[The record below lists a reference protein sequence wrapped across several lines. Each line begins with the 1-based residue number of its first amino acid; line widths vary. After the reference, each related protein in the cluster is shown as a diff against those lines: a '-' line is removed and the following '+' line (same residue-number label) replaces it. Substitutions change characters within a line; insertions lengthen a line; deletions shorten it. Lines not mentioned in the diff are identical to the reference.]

1 MHIVLISGSHRKT
14 SQSARITNYLASR
27 FSTMEDGITTD
38 VIDLSGNP
46 LPLWDESAWVAGSPL
61 SKQWEPYGKRLKT
74 ADGLVV
80 VSPEWHGM
88 VPSGLKNFLLFCP
101 ARDVGHKP
109 GLIVTVSSSRGGA
122 YPVNEL
128 RTSGYKNTRICYI
141 PEHIIVRDCEKMLA
155 GDVPADKDDEYL
167 RGRTDFA
174 LRCLVSYAK
183 ALKLVWESGNLL
195 DKNYPFG
202 M

>member
-1 MHIVLISGSHRKT
+1 MNIVIVSGSHRRA
-14 SQSARITNYLASR
+14 SQSARIARYLASR
-27 FSTMEDGITTD
+27 LPALEAESVSDI
-38 VIDLSGNP
+38 VDLAGNP
-46 LPLWDESAWVAGSPL
+46 LPLWDESAWEAGSAL
-61 SKQWEPYGKRLKT
+61 AKQWEPYAKRLRA
-74 ADGLVV
+74 ADAFVM

-88 VPSGLKNFLLFCP
+88 VPSGLKNFLLFCS

-109 GLIVTVSSSRGGA
+109 ALIVTVSSSRGGA

-141 PEHIIVRDCEKMLA
+141 PEHIIVRDCEKMFV
-155 GDVPADKDDEYL
+155 GDTPANEDDGYL

-174 LRCLVSYAK
+174 LRALIAYAR
-183 ALKLVWESGNLL
+183 ALRPVWEGGALF